1 MWTTL
6 TTLIG
11 LGVIFGNGLLV
22 WSVWQGRRA
31 TLPAEPANP
40 EAGRSGPSDSK
51 TSQPAVAASRSARRK
66 PARCGGIA
74 RRLGSMQRSVPR
86 SLRSRWSAVRSVLV
100 GRDTGLRLTR

>member
-40 EAGRSGPSDSK
+40 EADLSVPIDSK
-51 TSQPAVAASRSARRK
+51 ASQPAVAASRSARRK
-66 PARCGGIA
+66 LARCGTA
-74 RRLGSMQRSVPR
+74 RRLGSFQRSVPR
-86 SLRSRWSAVRSVLV
+86 SLPSRWSAVRSVRRC
-100 GRDTGLRLTR
+100 RDTGLWLTR